1 MRAAI
6 GHEWIVTMGGSERV
20 ALEFHELYPDAPI
33 FTTVYDRGRR
43 PEFNAIDV
51 RPSFLQRLPGATRR
65 YPRLLPLMPLAFSRF
80 DTRGYDLVLLSSH
93 AASKAMP
100 KHPGQQHVCYCHTP
114 MRYAWDLYDV
124 YVSGSGLSA
133 PERLAA
139 RVIFRAMRRWDRR
152 SARHIDAFIANSQNV
167 RGRIRRYYGVDA
179 TVIPPPIDCQRFRP
193 AARVSDYFLVVSRLV
208 PYKRVDL
215 AVRAFSELGW
225 PLRVVGAG
233 VERTRLEAMA
243 GPNVQFLGAVDDAA
257 LAREYAGARALVFT
271 ANEDAGMVPL
281 EAMASGRP
289 VLAYGQGGATEVIEP
304 SKTGAFFD
312 RQDPESLISALKA
325 FEPGVYDPAVLRAHA
340 EQFDR
345 PRFRAAIGGFIERL
359 MGERQ

>member
-1 MRAAI
+1 
-6 GHEWIVTMGGSERV
+6 
-20 ALEFHELYPDAPI
+20 
-33 FTTVYDRGRR
+33 
-43 PEFNAIDV
+43 
-51 RPSFLQRLPGATRR
+51 
-65 YPRLLPLMPLAFSRF
+65 
-80 DTRGYDLVLLSSH
+80 
-93 AASKAMP
+93 
-100 KHPGQQHVCYCHTP
+100 
-114 MRYAWDLYDV
+114 
-124 YVSGSGLSA
+124 
-133 PERLAA
+133 
-139 RVIFRAMRRWDRR
+139 
-152 SARHIDAFIANSQNV
+152 
-167 RGRIRRYYGVDA
+167 
-179 TVIPPPIDCQRFRP
+179 
-193 AARVSDYFLVVSRLV
+193 
-208 PYKRVDL
+208 
-215 AVRAFSELGW
+215 
-225 PLRVVGAG
+225 
-233 VERTRLEAMA
+233 MA
-243 GPNVQFLGAVDDAA
+243 GPNIQFLGAVDDAA